1 MPNNHT
7 EYQKKKKKQEKKP
20 FESGCRGLIMEKRT
34 NRTRNSLIFFSGFK
48 IWHCTGKIT
57 GVEWIMLESMILSS
71 KRNFSDTDKNLN
83 KCEKLGGV
91 NAKENNR
98 NIS

>member
-1 MPNNHT
+1 
-7 EYQKKKKKQEKKP
+7 
-20 FESGCRGLIMEKRT
+20 
-34 NRTRNSLIFFSGFK
+34 
-48 IWHCTGKIT
+48 
-57 GVEWIMLESMILSS
+57 MLESMILSS

-98 NIS
+98 NIAVDVKGRH

>member
-1 MPNNHT
+1 
-7 EYQKKKKKQEKKP
+7 
-20 FESGCRGLIMEKRT
+20 
-34 NRTRNSLIFFSGFK
+34 
-48 IWHCTGKIT
+48 
-57 GVEWIMLESMILSS
+57 MLESVILSS

-83 KCEKLGGV
+83 KCEKSGGV